1 VVGLLQMHSFAG
13 PCAMSVTNNHLLSFR
28 QDLVAPTR
36 NVVGNLHRRRLVVT
50 AAANDG
56 NDKNGKPLLG
66 GRSFGENLEERI
78 ASGEFDD
85 SGSTKEK
92 ITRPVRKLL
101 AKDPLG
107 PGNHQT

>member
-1 VVGLLQMHSFAG
+1 MQSFAG
-13 PCAMSVTNNHLLSFR
+13 PSAMALAINPVLCSR
-28 QDLVAPTR
+28 QDRVCFNRKL
-36 NVVGNLHRRRLVVT
+36 VGNVHCRRFVVT
-50 AAANDG
+50 AAAKDG
-56 NDKNGKPLLG
+56 DDKLGKPLLG

-107 PGNHQT
+107 PGKAFIDN

>member
-1 VVGLLQMHSFAG
+1 VVNLIQMQTLAG
-13 PCAMSVTNNHLLSFR
+13 PSAMPLTINPLLSAR
-28 QDLVAPTR
+28 QDRIGPIR
-36 NVVGNLHRRRLVVT
+36 NVVGNVHRRRLVVT
-50 AAANDG
+50 AAAKDD

-107 PGNHQT
+107 PGNY

>member
-1 VVGLLQMHSFAG
+1 MG
-13 PCAMSVTNNHLLSFR
+13 PM
-28 QDLVAPTR
+28 QDRMVPLKPQLASI
-36 NVVGNLHRRRLVVT
+36 HRRRLTVT
-50 AAANDG
+50 AAAKDG
-56 NDKNGKPLLG
+56 SEKGTKPLK

-92 ITRPVRKLL
+92 LTRPVRKIL

-107 PGNHQT
+107 PGKFSLAQLFRNPAKPLQTANAS